1 MDIFFETKSSM
12 FHNIFTELVF
22 PKHAPV
28 SVFKNVEDL
37 SIFEKYTRGLFD
49 INLPIP
55 FTGEVQV
62 TYLDSSIHNDFE
74 SKNFTNDAK
83 TIVIKSAK
91 TISEILLLSL
101 IDEDDLCWV
110 DNFKYL
116 GDGKLLICLCEHE
129 NDFIR
134 FNEPLFNSLIADGYR
149 IESYSN
155 KEIWFQKNNFI
166 INIETFCHEPL
177 MITINYYHEELDSL
191 NEQEVRAE
199 ITKFIPGFSNWNCI
213 PAFFNDKSYSLI
225 ANFDWGWIDKD
236 SKIVNRFDGDF
247 LSARAIKFLSFQ
259 RNKIQF
265 ELNSNENPFEKLVL
279 EVNKTEDYIFG
290 HSYFIDL
297 EDKNEEDL
305 DLTKT
310 PNGFK
315 GFKFQQVVLEAKE
328 TGDRIGSIFLWSY
341 IISES
346 IVKAEYSIQ
355 TTTKKLVMNIPFET
369 SNLK

>member
-1 MDIFFETKSSM
+1 MDIFFETKSNM
-12 FHNIFTELVF
+12 FDNIFTELVF

-62 TYLDSSIHNDFE
+62 SYLDPSVHNDFKA
-74 SKNFTNDAK
+74 KNFTKDAK

-101 IDEDDLCWV
+101 IDEDGLCWV
-110 DNFKYL
+110 DYFKYL

-155 KEIWFQKNNFI
+155 KEIWFKKNNFI
-166 INIETFCHEPL
+166 INIETFCYEPL
-177 MITINYYHEELDSL
+177 MITINYYHEELNPL
-191 NEQEVRAE
+191 IEQEVRDE
-199 ITKFIPGFSNWNCI
+199 ILKFLPGLSNWNCI
-213 PAFFNDKSYSLI
+213 PAMFNKKRFSLI
-225 ANFDWGWIDKD
+225 ANFDWGWISKD
-236 SKIVNRFDGDF
+236 IKVDDCFNADY
-247 LSARAIKFLSFQ
+247 LTARALKFLSTQ
-259 RNKIQF
+259 RRSIQYK
-265 ELNSNENPFEKLVL
+265 LDKNDNPFDRLVF
-279 EVNKTEDYIFG
+279 EVNKAEKNIFG
-290 HSYFIDL
+290 ESYYIDV
-297 EDKNEEDL
+297 EINREEDAKL
-305 DLTKT
+305 NKT

-315 GFKFQQVVLEAKE
+315 DFKFQQIALLTKQSGDNLGDIILWKYNSTKEA
-328 TGDRIGSIFLWSY
+328 IAI
-341 IISES
+341 
-346 IVKAEYSIQ
+346 EYSI
-355 TTTKKLVMNIPFET
+355 KKTSKELILNIAFEQ
-369 SNLK
+369 